1 MGFLDRFRNTP
12 KAPARRY
19 APLPEDGFM
28 RVVGE
33 SHCQSALQ
41 RMRGRCVPGAE
52 GHPSFSVALVAE
64 PENPYDEHAV
74 AVMSEAGRV
83 GYLPREDARRFGP
96 TLRALQRAGYDGAAC
111 RALLNGGTRD
121 KPSFGITLC
130 IAYPE
135 DCELHLG
142 LRAPDGKPTAGRVRG
157 RHYTDYAE
165 QVRLLRRDD
174 RDEAAEELL
183 LELVQATEE
192 EARALGTG
200 VAPWYYEQLAIIYRK
215 RKDVE
220 SEIRI
225 LERYSGQPPAPG
237 RGPEKLAQRL
247 VKARALRDKWSA

>member
-1 MGFLDRFRNTP
+1 MGFLDRFRTAS
-12 KAPARRY
+12 KSPAGRFAR
-19 APLPEDGFM
+19 LPEDGFM

-33 SHCQSALQ
+33 SHCQPALQ
-41 RMRGRCVPGAE
+41 QMRGRCVPGAE
-52 GHPSFSVALVAE
+52 GRPSFSVALVPE

-96 TLRALQRAGYDGAAC
+96 TLRALRRAGYDGGTC

-135 DCELHLG
+135 DCEVHLG
-142 LRAPDGKPTAGRVRG
+142 LRAPDGKPAAGRVRG
-157 RHYTDYAE
+157 RHYTDYVDE
-165 QVRLLRRDD
+165 VKVLRRDD
-174 RDEAAEELL
+174 RDDAAEQLL

-192 EARALGTG
+192 EARALGAG

-215 RKDVE
+215 RQDVE
-220 SEIRI
+220 AEIRI
-225 LERYSGQPPAPG
+225 LERYRGQPPAPG
-237 RGPEKLAQRL
+237 AGPEKLAQRL
-247 VKARALRDKWSA
+247 AKARARRDDA

>member
-1 MGFLDRFRNTP
+1 MGFLDRFRTAP
-12 KAPARRY
+12 KSSVGRF

-33 SHCQSALQ
+33 SHCQPALQ

-52 GHPSFSVALVAE
+52 GRPSFSVALVPE
-64 PENPYDEHAV
+64 PENAHDEHAV
-74 AVMSEAGRV
+74 AVMSEVGRV

-96 TLRALQRAGYDGAAC
+96 TLRALSRAGYDGGTC

-135 DCELHLG
+135 DCEVHLG
-142 LRAPDGKPTAGRVRG
+142 LRAPDGKPTTGRVRG
-157 RHYTDYAE
+157 RHYTDYIDE
-165 QVRLLRRDD
+165 VKLLRRDD
-174 RDEAAEELL
+174 RDDAAEQLL
-183 LELVQATEE
+183 LELVEATEE
-192 EARALGTG
+192 EARALGAG

-220 SEIRI
+220 AEIRI
-225 LERYSGQPPAPG
+225 LERYRGQPPAPG
-237 RGPEKLAQRL
+237 AGPEKLAQRL
-247 VKARALRDKWSA
+247 AKARARRDDT